1 MGHLLFL
8 AGGLAA
14 CRACAATS
22 SGPMG
27 TRSKLRH
34 PCVGTFPVGSD
45 NRLRRLEQ
53 GLLPR
58 DLRRWPDDAREAAA
72 MAPLYGLVHVRA
84 PGRIC
89 GAWGFLNAAEKEAS
103 AKEDEPEGDYEHL

>member
-1 MGHLLFL
+1 M
-8 AGGLAA
+8 A

-34 PCVGTFPVGSD
+34 PCVGTFPSGSD

-58 DLRRWPDDAREAAA
+58 DLQRWPDDAREATATA
-72 MAPLYGLVHVRA
+72 TLHSLVHVCA
-84 PGRIC
+84 ESRIC
-89 GAWGFLNAAEKEAS
+89 GAWSFLNAAEKEAN
-103 AKEDEPEGDYEHL
+103 ADELGGDLDNLHGV